1 MYFSEKDKEI
11 MSLALREAEEAG
23 KQGNFPIGGA
33 LAINGN
39 LVDVGRN
46 QLYTNGDWYSHAENR
61 LMEKYSKLILEETK
75 KGSSIE
81 LYTTLEPCF
90 MCFGTSLLH
99 RIPKITFGC
108 PDPYGGVAS
117 LNKDNFPI
125 FYKDRW
131 PEIRSGLFAK
141 ESYNLLVDF
150 FASKDTPEFREMF
163 NTYKNL
169 KIE

>member
-1 MYFSEKDKEI
+1 MHFSEKDKEI
-11 MSLALREAEEAG
+11 MYLALKEAEEAG

-33 LAINGN
+33 LAVNGE
-39 LVDVGRN
+39 LIDVGRN
-46 QLYTNGDWYSHAENR
+46 QLHVNRDWYSHAENR
-61 LMEKYSKLILEETK
+61 LIEKYSKLIMKEKK

-81 LYTTLEPCF
+81 LYSTLEPCF

-108 PDPYGGVAS
+108 PDPYGGIAS

-125 FYKDRW
+125 FYRDRW
-131 PEIRSGLFAK
+131 PEIRSGLMEK
-141 ESYNLLVDF
+141 ESYDLLLSF
-150 FASKDTPEFREMF
+150 FASKNTKEFREMF

-169 KIE
+169 KL

>member
-1 MYFSEKDKEI
+1 MPFSQKDKEI
-11 MSLALREAEEAG
+11 MFLALDEAKKAG
-23 KQGNFPIGGA
+23 IQGNFPIGGA

-39 LVDVGRN
+39 LIDVGRN
-46 QLYTNGDWYSHAENR
+46 QLYTNGDWYSHAENK
-61 LMEKYSKLILEETK
+61 LIEKYSKLILKETK

-108 PDPYGGVAS
+108 PDPYGGVAN
-117 LNKDNFPI
+117 LNKNNFPI
-125 FYKDRW
+125 FYKDKW
-131 PEIRSGLFAK
+131 PEIRMGLFAK
-141 ESYNLLVDF
+141 ESYELLLSF
-150 FASKDTPEFREMF
+150 FASKDTPEFKEMF

>member
-1 MYFSEKDKEI
+1 M
-11 MSLALREAEEAG
+11 
-23 KQGNFPIGGA
+23 
-33 LAINGN
+33 
-39 LVDVGRN
+39 
-46 QLYTNGDWYSHAENR
+46 
-61 LMEKYSKLILEETK
+61 ILEEKK

-81 LYTTLEPCF
+81 LYATLEPCF

-117 LNKDNFPI
+117 LNKNNFPI

-131 PEIRSGLFAK
+131 PEIRSGLFAR
-141 ESYNLLVDF
+141 ESYELLLSF

-163 NTYKNL
+163 NIYKTL
-169 KIE
+169 KIEW

>member
-1 MYFSEKDKEI
+1 MFFSQKDKEI
-11 MSLALREAEEAG
+11 MSLALNEAREAG
-23 KQGNFPIGGA
+23 RQGNFPIGGA

-39 LVDVGRN
+39 PIDTGRN
-46 QLYTNGDWYSHAENR
+46 QLYVNGDWYSHAENR
-61 LMEKYSKLILEETK
+61 LIEKHSKLILEEIK
-75 KGSSIE
+75 NGSSIE

-141 ESYNLLVDF
+141 ESYDLLLSF
-150 FASKDTPEFREMF
+150 FASKDTQEFREMF

>member
-1 MYFSEKDKEI
+1 MFFSQKDKKI
-11 MSLALREAEEAG
+11 MSLALNEAKEAG

-46 QLYTNGDWYSHAENR
+46 QLYTNRDWYSHAENR
-61 LMEKYSKLILEETK
+61 LIGKYSKLILEEKK
-75 KGSSIE
+75 KGSLIE
-81 LYTTLEPCF
+81 LYSTLEPCF

-108 PDPYGGVAS
+108 PDPYGGVAN
-117 LNKDNFPI
+117 LNPDNFPI

-131 PEIRSGLFAK
+131 PEIRSGLMAK
-141 ESYNLLVDF
+141 ESYGLLLSF
-150 FASKDTPEFREMF
+150 FANKNTPEFKEMF

-169 KIE
+169 KI

>member
-1 MYFSEKDKEI
+1 MSFSQKDKEI
-11 MSLALREAEEAG
+11 MSLALKEAEEAG
-23 KQGNFPIGGA
+23 KQGNFPIGAA
-33 LAINGN
+33 LVINRN

-46 QLYTNGDWYSHAENR
+46 QLHTNHDWYSHAENR
-61 LMEKYSKLILEETK
+61 LIEKYSKLIMEEKK

-108 PDPYGGVAS
+108 LDPYGGVAS

-131 PEIRSGLFAK
+131 PEIRQGLFAR
-141 ESYNLLVDF
+141 ESYDLLLSF
-150 FASKDTPEFREMF
+150 FYSKDTLEFREMF